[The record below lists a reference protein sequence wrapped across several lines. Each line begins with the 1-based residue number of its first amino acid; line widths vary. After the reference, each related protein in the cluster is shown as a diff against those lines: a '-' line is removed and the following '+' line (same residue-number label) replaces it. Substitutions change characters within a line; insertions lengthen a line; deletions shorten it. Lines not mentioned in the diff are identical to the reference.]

1 MTEFDEIII
10 FTDQNYRQLE
20 IENIV
25 NLTLLIS
32 KYKWHAFQV

>member
-10 FTDQNYRQLE
+10 SFADQNCRQLE
-20 IENIV
+20 IENKV

-32 KYKWHAFQV
+32 KYK